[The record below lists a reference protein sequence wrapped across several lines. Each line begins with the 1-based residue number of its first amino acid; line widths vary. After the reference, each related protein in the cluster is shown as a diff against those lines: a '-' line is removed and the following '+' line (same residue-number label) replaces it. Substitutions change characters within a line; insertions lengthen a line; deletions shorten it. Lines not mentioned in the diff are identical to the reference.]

1 VTTVDRGSLR
11 VLDIPFAF
19 SQSPVLKSSQ
29 FIAQAKK
36 WGYRLKLDQ
45 LEDLN
50 FQGLLIP
57 FFRVDDVRLPELEI
71 PGDASD
77 SSALAQYARAG
88 QVRDPALEDR
98 SNRRP
103 YRRPKDQDNWWDGFY
118 YGRWQLLGVANALKC
133 RTNVEVWPDEL
144 PTYAADAARVRDE
157 HLVISAVS
165 DRFLPG
171 ILGRSTYSST
181 SERDAV
187 LKARMDIGADSR
199 LAATTF
205 PSQQLQP
212 VAEYML
218 LHAANMDPM
227 SGWWDLIRHAGYD
240 GWSRMSGS
248 PLEAVWW
255 RVGAELLLLAH
266 EELAEAGS
274 LSPLPDFS
282 APPRFHHPLLDRPG
296 TPAQSISL
304 ERALARYGLS
314 PHSRVLLVVE
324 GETERSYIG
333 ALLDGMGL
341 ANSHLVRVVVQGT
354 SSDWPWQL
362 AATIV
367 PRLGELRGGRR
378 MLDSMPTALM
388 IAMDP
393 EGDWRTQADVDR
405 KRALLQRRVSDD
417 AAAQG
422 ATLSQDELDI
432 LVQARNWGEFTFE
445 LANFSDGEL
454 ETAIQ
459 SVALAHRLLGTDSD
473 VWKAQLRTAIEY
485 VRNRKLDIKIVFER
499 MRWPVLKT
507 ELANALVPVLVA
519 KLDHDHE
526 DPDHQHPPALKLV
539 YDIRWTVQRLSGP
552 GFTLET
558 DEPPAA
564 SQNSPAS

>member
-1 VTTVDRGSLR
+1 VSAADRGSLR
-11 VLDIPFAF
+11 VLDIPHAF

-29 FIAQAKK
+29 FIAQARE
-36 WGYRLKLDQ
+36 WGYKLNLDQ

-50 FQGLLIP
+50 FQGLLVP
-57 FFRVDDVRLPELEI
+57 FFRVDDVRHSEFEI
-71 PGDASD
+71 PVDVSD
-77 SSALAQYARAG
+77 SSVLAQYARAG
-88 QVRDPALEDR
+88 QVRDPGLEDR
-98 SNRRP
+98 SNRWT
-103 YRRPKDQDNWWDGFY
+103 YRRPEDQDNWWDGFY
-118 YGRWQLLGVANALKC
+118 YGRWQLLGVANALQS
-133 RTNVEVWPDEL
+133 RTNVAVWPEEL
-144 PTYAADAARVRDE
+144 PTYAAQAARVRDE
-157 HLVISAVS
+157 HLAISALS

-171 ILGRSTYSST
+171 VLGRSTYSSP
-181 SERDAV
+181 SERSAV
-187 LKARMDIGADSR
+187 LEARLNIGADSR

-205 PSQQLQP
+205 PSERLQP

-218 LHAANMDPM
+218 LHAAAIDPM

-240 GWSRMSGS
+240 GWNRMSGS

-266 EELAEAGS
+266 EELADAGN

-282 APPRFHHPLLDRPG
+282 APSRFHHPLLDRPG

-324 GETERSYIG
+324 GETERIYIG

-341 ANSHLVRVVVQGT
+341 ADSHLVRVVVQGT

-362 AATIV
+362 AAMIV

-393 EGDWRTQADVDR
+393 EGHWRTQADVDR
-405 KRALLQRRVSDD
+405 RRTELQRRVS
-417 AAAQG
+417 AHVAAQG
-422 ATLSQDELDI
+422 ATLSQDELDM

-445 LANFSDGEL
+445 LANFADGEL

-459 SVALAHRLLGTDSD
+459 SIALAHRLPGTDSD
-473 VWKAQLRTAIEY
+473 GWKAQLRTAIEY
-485 VRNRKLDIKIVFER
+485 VRHGKLDIKVVFDR
-499 MRWPVLKT
+499 MGWSVLKT
-507 ELANALVPVLVA
+507 DLASALVPVLVS

-526 DPDHQHPPALKLV
+526 DPDHQHAPALELV
-539 YDIRWTVQRLSGP
+539 YDVHRTVQRLSGP

-558 DEPPAA
+558 AEPPIT
-564 SQNSPAS
+564 SQDSPAS